1 MFSYDYP
8 RASITADIIIFLK
21 ESNSNKILLIKRGRG
36 PFKNTWALPGGFMDM
51 DETIEKTAIREL
63 EEETSLKNIELKQLY
78 TFSEINRDPRH
89 RTVSIVFYGFTDKNN
104 CKAVGGDDASEATW
118 FDITDLPKLA
128 FDHKEIIDFAIK
140 SVL

>member
-1 MFSYDYP
+1 MFEYEYP
-8 RASITADIIIFLK
+8 RAAITADIIVFIK
-21 ESNSNKILLIKRGRG
+21 ETAVIKLLLIKRGRE

-63 EEETSLKNIELKQLY
+63 KEETSLKNIELKQLY

-89 RTVSIVFYGFTDKNN
+89 RTVSVVFYGFTDKNN
-104 CKAVGGDDASEATW
+104 CNAVGGDDASEAAW
-118 FDITDLPKLA
+118 FNITDLPKLA
-128 FDHKEIIDFAIK
+128 FDHKKIIDFAIK